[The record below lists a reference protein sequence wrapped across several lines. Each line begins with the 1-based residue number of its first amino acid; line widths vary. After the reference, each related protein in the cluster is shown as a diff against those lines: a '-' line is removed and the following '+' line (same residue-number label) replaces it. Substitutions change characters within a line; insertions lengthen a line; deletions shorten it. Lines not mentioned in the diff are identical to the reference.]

1 MNVCYMYMYVTLL
14 GIVDMAR
21 GDTLAIP
28 APGQDPGPDQGPVLA
43 APSDVEGEVGEIL
56 TEDEGTPIAAHQ
68 VDLEAGAEVETVAPR
83 LAGEVGGA
91 ISHPPHGRGE
101 DRIPGVPLHIWIG
114 QGHVLVPIPKAGLG
128 RIPIVLS
135 HLPGSRG
142 QLPGHL

>member
-1 MNVCYMYMYVTLL
+1 
-14 GIVDMAR
+14 MAR

-28 APGQDPGPDQGPVLA
+28 TPGQDPGPDQGPVLA

-68 VDLEAGAEVETVAPR
+68 VDLEAGAEVETVAPC

-101 DRIPGVPLHIWIG
+101 DRIPGVPLHVWKG
-114 QGHVLVPIPKAGLG
+114 QGHVLILVTGLIPIPEVGLG
-128 RIPIVLS
+128 HIPKVLS
-135 HLPGSRG
+135 HLLESRG
-142 QLPGHL
+142 QLRDHL